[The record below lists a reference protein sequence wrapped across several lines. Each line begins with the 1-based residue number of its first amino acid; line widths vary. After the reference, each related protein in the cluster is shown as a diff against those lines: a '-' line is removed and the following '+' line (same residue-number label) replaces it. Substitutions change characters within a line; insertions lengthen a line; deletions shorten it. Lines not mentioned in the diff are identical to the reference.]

1 MFDSEFENAYQ
12 DALSISKELN
22 VDSRLNL
29 TQLTLRLLECDSIK
43 NAIESMQLR
52 SSNFEADFKL
62 LLQYD
67 IKNTEIPSANY
78 PNLTQ
83 QTERVIQ
90 RAIIA
95 KQERRTEKNVT
106 ALDVMLSV
114 LGEFESHVAFNL
126 IELGL
131 TREKVDL
138 YIRSY
143 AIKNSSPLDYYK
155 DGKVIKRKRLF
166 KRLLKVVPI
175 TLFALIAVIY
185 FVKTFPI
192 YK

>member
-1 MFDSEFENAYQ
+1 
-12 DALSISKELN
+12 
-22 VDSRLNL
+22 
-29 TQLTLRLLECDSIK
+29 
-43 NAIESMQLR
+43 MQLN
-52 SSNFEADFKL
+52 SSNFEADYKL

-67 IKNTEIPSANY
+67 KQNTEIPSANY

-95 KQERRTEKNVT
+95 KQERKTEKNVT

-114 LGEFESHVAFNL
+114 LGEFDSHVAMNL

-143 AIKNSSPLDYYK
+143 TIKNSSPLDYYK

-166 KRLLKVVPI
+166 KKLVKVVPI
-175 TLFALIAVIY
+175 TLFVLIAVIY
-185 FVKTFPI
+185 FVKIFPI

>member
-1 MFDSEFENAYQ
+1 MFDSEFEKAYQ
-12 DALSISKELN
+12 DAIAISKEN
-22 VDSRLNL
+22 NEDSRLNL
-29 TQLTLRLLECDSIK
+29 TQLSLRLLKCTSIK
-43 NAIESMQLR
+43 IAIESMQLK
-52 SSNFEADFKL
+52 SSNFEDDFKM

-67 IKNTEIPSANY
+67 NQNTEIPSANY

-90 RAIIA
+90 RAIIT
-95 KQERRTEKNVT
+95 KQERKTEKNVT

-114 LGEFESHVAFNL
+114 LSEFESHVAMNL

-131 TREKVDL
+131 TREKFDS

-143 AIKNSSPLDYYK
+143 SIKNSSPLDYYK
-155 DGKVIKRKRLF
+155 DGKVITRKRLF

>member
-1 MFDSEFENAYQ
+1 MFDSEFEKAYQ
-12 DALSISKELN
+12 DAIAISKEKN
-22 VDSRLNL
+22 GDSRLNL
-29 TQLTLRLLECDSIK
+29 TQLSLRLLECTSIK
-43 NAIESMQLR
+43 IALASMQLN
-52 SSNFEADFKL
+52 SSNFEADYKL
-62 LLQYD
+62 LLQYH
-67 IKNTEIPSANY
+67 KQNTEIPSANY

-114 LGEFESHVAFNL
+114 LTEFESHEAMSL

-131 TREKVDL
+131 TREKVDS
-138 YIRSY
+138 YIRTY

-155 DGKVIKRKRLF
+155 DGKVITRKRLF
-166 KRLLKVVPI
+166 KKLLKVVPI
-175 TLFALIAVIY
+175 TLSVFIAIIY

>member
-1 MFDSEFENAYQ
+1 MFDSEFEKAYQ
-12 DALSISKELN
+12 DAIAISREKNEG
-22 VDSRLNL
+22 SRLNL
-29 TQLTLRLLECDSIK
+29 TQLVLRLLECNSIK
-43 NAIESMQLR
+43 VAIESMQLR

-62 LLQYD
+62 LLQID
-67 IKNTEIPSANY
+67 NVVRETPSANY

-106 ALDVMLSV
+106 ALDVMVSV
-114 LGEFESHVAFNL
+114 LAEFESHVAMNL

-131 TREKVDL
+131 TREKLDS

-155 DGKVIKRKRLF
+155 DGKVIKRKRLL
-166 KRLLKVVPI
+166 KKLVKVVPI
-175 TLFALIAVIY
+175 TLFVLIAIVY
-185 FVKTFPI
+185 FIKTYPI

>member
-1 MFDSEFENAYQ
+1 MFDSEFEKTYQ
-12 DALSISKELN
+12 DSLAISAITN
-22 VDSRLNL
+22 ADGRLNL
-29 TQLTLRLLECDSIK
+29 TQLSLSLLKCTSIK
-43 NAIESMQLR
+43 IAIESMQLR

-62 LLQYD
+62 LLQID
-67 IKNTEIPSANY
+67 NVVREIPSANY

-114 LGEFESHVAFNL
+114 LTEFESQVAINF

-131 TREKVDL
+131 TREKVET
-138 YIRSY
+138 YIRTY
-143 AIKNSSPLDYYK
+143 AIKHSSPLDYYK
-155 DGKVIKRKRLF
+155 DGRVIKRKRLL
-166 KRLLKVVPI
+166 KRLVKVVPI
-175 TLFALIAVIY
+175 TLFVLIAVIY
-185 FVKTFPI
+185 FLKTFPI

>member
-1 MFDSEFENAYQ
+1 MFDSEFEKTYQ
-12 DALSISKELN
+12 DSLAISAITN
-22 VDSRLNL
+22 ADGRLNL
-29 TQLTLRLLECDSIK
+29 TQLSLSLLQCTSIK
-43 NAIESMQLR
+43 IAIESMQLR

-62 LLQYD
+62 LLQID
-67 IKNTEIPSANY
+67 NVVREIPSANY

-114 LGEFESHVAFNL
+114 LGEFESHVAINL

-131 TREKVDL
+131 TREKVDS

-143 AIKNSSPLDYYK
+143 AIKSSSPLDYYK

-166 KRLLKVVPI
+166 KRLVKVVPI
-175 TLFALIAVIY
+175 TLFVLIAIIY
-185 FVKTFPI
+185 FVKTYPI

>member
-1 MFDSEFENAYQ
+1 MFDSEFEKAYQ
-12 DALSISKELN
+12 DAIAISREKNEG
-22 VDSRLNL
+22 SRLNL
-29 TQLTLRLLECDSIK
+29 TQLVLQLLECTSIK
-43 NAIESMQLR
+43 VAIGSMQLTSR
-52 SSNFEADFKL
+52 NFEADFNL
-62 LLQYD
+62 LLQHD
-67 IKNTEIPSANY
+67 IQIIEIPSVNY

-95 KQERRTEKNVT
+95 KQERKTEKNVT

-114 LGEFESHVAFNL
+114 LAEFESHIAMNL

-131 TREKVDL
+131 TREKLDS

-155 DGKVIKRKRLF
+155 DGKVIKRKRLL
-166 KRLLKVVPI
+166 KRLVKVVPI
-175 TLFALIAVIY
+175 TLFVLIAIIY
-185 FVKTFPI
+185 FVKTYPI